1 MPTRQLA
8 RSRPTLWFGAKVLLA
23 LIAVVLITLTTV
35 AVQVRLGALP
45 DPALGWD
52 FGGE

>member
-1 MPTRQLA
+1 
-8 RSRPTLWFGAKVLLA
+8 LWFGAKVLLA

-35 AVQVRLGALP
+35 AVEVRLSALP
-45 DPALGWD
+45 SDPALGWD